1 MMLSP
6 AIPLRRRPRSEF
18 EATQVDWDSDENGLP
33 ASSDSSS
40 SKRTRTREDTLSPS
54 KSPEPPLPGEYRRR
68 RQGTRV
74 GALNGDQST
83 PSRGFQ
89 AAKDQYQ
96 PGAIVRI
103 KVTNF
108 VTYEKAS
115 FHPGPNLNMVIGPNG
130 TGKSSLV
137 CAICLGLG
145 YSPAHLGR
153 AQKFGEFVKHGSDH
167 ATIETE
173 LQARHQDEQNH
184 IVKVRIIR
192 DGDKRKWWINNSE
205 ASLKTVQALTR
216 DLGIQVD
223 NLCQFL
229 PQDRV
234 AEFAGLNPVELLH
247 HTQRAAAPEQ
257 MLGWHDQLKSLRKEQ
272 KSLQLQHET
281 DQEALTN
288 QQERQENLR
297 ADVERL
303 KERAEIQERIALLKK
318 TVPFVEYATAR
329 KHFLSHK
336 KRRQDAQKRLKELER
351 NVEPTLRAVNAKQ
364 QYQSLI
370 EVVVNDRKGDLEE
383 AERAAEV
390 SLRKIEEV
398 QSSITEVIQER
409 KAEKE
414 GDRKRKQ
421 DQQRI
426 QTKIKELESQLQQPP
441 PPFDSE
447 DWNSRIVSN
456 RIFFPEF
463 RS

>member
-1 MMLSP
+1 MSSP
-6 AIPLRRRPRSEF
+6 AIPLRRRPRSDF
-18 EATQVDWDSDENGLP
+18 EASQDNEDSDENGRP
-33 ASSDSSS
+33 GSSDSSS
-40 SKRTRTREDTLSPS
+40 SKRARTQEDALSSPS
-54 KSPEPPLPGEYRRR
+54 DSPELPSPGVRRHR
-68 RQGTRV
+68 RPGARV
-74 GALNGDQST
+74 DATNRDQTVS
-83 PSRGFQ
+83 SRGFQ
-89 AAKDQYQ
+89 TAKDRYQ
-96 PGAIVRI
+96 PGAIVQI

-153 AQKFGEFVKHGSDH
+153 AQKVGEFVKHGSDH
-167 ATIETE
+167 ATIEIE
-173 LQARHQDEQNH
+173 LQAQREDEQNH

-192 DGDKRKWWINNSE
+192 DGDKRKWWINNNE
-205 ASLKTVQALTR
+205 TSLKMVQSLTR
-216 DLGIQVD
+216 ELGIQVD

-257 MLGWHDQLKSLRKEQ
+257 MLVWHDQLKSLRKEE

-281 DQEALTN
+281 DEEALAN

-303 KERAEIQERIALLKK
+303 KERAEIQERISLLKK
-318 TVPFVEYATAR
+318 TVPFVEYTIAR
-329 KHFLSHK
+329 KDFLGHK
-336 KRRQDAQKRLKELER
+336 ERRQNAQKRLKELER

-370 EVVVNDRKGDLEE
+370 EVVVNDRKRDLED
-383 AERAAEV
+383 AERAADGA
-390 SLRKIEEV
+390 LRKIEEV
-398 QSSITEVIQER
+398 QSSITTVIQER
-409 KAEKE
+409 KAERE

-426 QTKIKELESQLQQPP
+426 QVKIKDLESQLQHPP

-447 DWNSRIVSN
+447 DWNSRIVSYPIN
-456 RIFFPEF
+456 CIGN
-463 RS
+463 S